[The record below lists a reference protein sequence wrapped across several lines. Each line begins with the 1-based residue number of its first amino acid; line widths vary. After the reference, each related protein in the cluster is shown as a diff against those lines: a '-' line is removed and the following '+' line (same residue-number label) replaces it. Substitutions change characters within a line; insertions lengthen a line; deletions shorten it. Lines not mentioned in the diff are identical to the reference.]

1 MFLFGFQLIASKQ
14 ARTEAEEAS
23 EGGKK
28 SVCEFLQVSSKFKSF
43 GNYLKHV
50 IIFGCLYEV
59 NILVLKSRL
68 KSTWR
73 LFNVAYFTYSRDQ
86 IQFSPSPPSA
96 IIRLFLLLCLLWRVG
111 EEGSTEQKRREG
123 CLLLSQSFF
132 FFFFAPCIPLS
143 NPLFILEV
151 LILQQGERRGGE
163 SREGWRSRSSWAS
176 TRLAGYQ
183 RGRSC
188 FISSV
193 ERKVNRNVQ

>member
-1 MFLFGFQLIASKQ
+1 MFLFGFQLTAAKQ
-14 ARTEAEEAS
+14 GACS
-23 EGGKK
+23 ENWSRRGLRGKKK
-28 SVCEFLQVSSKFKSF
+28 SVCEFLQVSSKFKSL

-50 IIFGCLYEV
+50 IIFSCLYEV
-59 NILVLKSRL
+59 NVLVFKSRL

-123 CLLLSQSFF
+123 CLLLSRSFF
-132 FFFFAPCIPLS
+132 FDPCIPLS

-151 LILQQGERRGGE
+151 LILRRGERRGGE
-163 SREGWRSRSSWAS
+163 SRGGRRSRPSWAS

-188 FISSV
+188 FI
-193 ERKVNRNVQ
+193 